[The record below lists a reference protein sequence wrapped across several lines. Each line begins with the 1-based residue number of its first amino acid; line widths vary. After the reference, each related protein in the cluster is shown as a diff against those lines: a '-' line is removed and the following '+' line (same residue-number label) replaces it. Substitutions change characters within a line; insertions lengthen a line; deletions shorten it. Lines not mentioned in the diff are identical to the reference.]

1 MKKPGINLSE
11 VKERNRA
18 SVLRLLCTAPSIT
31 RSELSERL
39 CLSPMTVTNI
49 TSELLGARLIEEV
62 TPCSHA
68 KTPGRTPMLLRIAP
82 DSPVVA
88 GVLLTKCNVFG
99 ILSDLSL
106 RPLGRAHCTLDEGE
120 TEQSI
125 LKKIF
130 SIVRQLLA
138 CTTRPCCGLG
148 ISSAGVVNPENSG
161 IAYITDF
168 FGVQSMELREPLEA
182 RFGFPVYV
190 YNDMQ
195 AAGLCELYFGW
206 GRQEESFLYVGVTN
220 GLGAATVTHHE
231 PLDACGEMGH
241 ISVDSDGPHCN
252 CGSNGCLELYASTTA
267 ILHRI
272 EQECGVRPANLSQAV
287 QLAMRDRTA
296 YTIFYNAASRL
307 AYGINNYLN
316 LISVPLVI
324 LGHDGAFL
332 PDELLGEME
341 KLVVRMNVAMHQN
354 RTRPRFVRSS
364 FGDEAP
370 MLGSIC
376 TVLLQM
382 FRGSYPI
389 ERLLAQ
395 SAGAAGE

>member
-106 RPLGRAHCTLDEGE
+106 HPLGRAHCTLDEGE

-195 AAGLCELYFGW
+195 AAGLCELYFGV
-206 GRQEESFLYVGVTN
+206 GREEDDFLYVGITN
-220 GLGAATVTHHE
+220 GVGAALISNRELFESH
-231 PLDACGEMGH
+231 GEMGH
-241 ISVDSDGPHCN
+241 MSINCNGPQCT
-252 CGSNGCLELYASTTA
+252 CGNNGCL
-267 ILHRI
+267 
-272 EQECGVRPANLSQAV
+272 
-287 QLAMRDRTA
+287 
-296 YTIFYNAASRL
+296 
-307 AYGINNYLN
+307 
-316 LISVPLVI
+316 
-324 LGHDGAFL
+324 
-332 PDELLGEME
+332 
-341 KLVVRMNVAMHQN
+341 
-354 RTRPRFVRSS
+354 
-364 FGDEAP
+364 
-370 MLGSIC
+370 
-376 TVLLQM
+376 
-382 FRGSYPI
+382 
-389 ERLLAQ
+389 
-395 SAGAAGE
+395 

>member
-106 RPLGRAHCTLDEGE
+106 HPLGRAHCTLDEGE

-220 GLGAATVTHHE
+220 GAHLRRFRRSALQLRQQRLSGALRQHDRHPAPHRTGVQRAPRKPFAGGAACH
-231 PLDACGEMGH
+231 AR
-241 ISVDSDGPHCN
+241 PH
-252 CGSNGCLELYASTTA
+252 
-267 ILHRI
+267 
-272 EQECGVRPANLSQAV
+272 GV
-287 QLAMRDRTA
+287 
-296 YTIFYNAASRL
+296 Y
-307 AYGINNYLN
+307 
-316 LISVPLVI
+316 
-324 LGHDGAFL
+324 HFL
-332 PDELLGEME
+332 
-341 KLVVRMNVAMHQN
+341 
-354 RTRPRFVRSS
+354 
-364 FGDEAP
+364 
-370 MLGSIC
+370 
-376 TVLLQM
+376 
-382 FRGSYPI
+382 
-389 ERLLAQ
+389 
-395 SAGAAGE
+395 